1 MNVLRLVAAD
11 INLHEAMVGCLSQMN
26 LNKKAYVQQLFK
38 NCVKV
43 VKLIGIFKLSL
54 RIISALVESV
64 LALEIAAISLTKKAA
79 QRAKAKKILFL
90 QYRSYSIDEIL
101 SVLE

>member
-43 VKLIGIFKLSL
+43 VKLIGIFKPSL

-64 LALEIAAISLTKKAA
+64 LALEIAAISLTKKQHREQKPRKFFFYNTAVI
-79 QRAKAKKILFL
+79 QLMKSCR
-90 QYRSYSIDEIL
+90 Y
-101 SVLE
+101 